1 MMNLNA
7 GHEPEGVIKFNCLHA
22 DGPLPTEDG
31 LPQLLAWRR
40 ILHGLGLIGQT
51 PERYDG
57 YGFGNISVR
66 AGESGF
72 LITGTQT
79 GAPPEL
85 TPQQCVMVTA
95 WDTRRNEI
103 RAQGPVRP
111 SSESMTH
118 AVLYELDPSLG
129 CVMHA
134 HCPDIWHKGEAL
146 GLPATRSEVPYGT
159 PEMAEEVR
167 RLWRETDASSR
178 GVFIMAGHE
187 DGVVSYGAD
196 AMTAGNILI
205 DHLARAY
212 ALEHQET
219 RR

>member
-7 GHEPEGVIKFNCLHA
+7 GHEAEGVIKFNCLHTE
-22 DGPLPTEDG
+22 GPLPAEIG
-31 LPQLLAWRR
+31 LSQLLAWRR

-85 TPQQCVMVTA
+85 TPQQCVAVTA

-103 RAQGPVRP
+103 RSQGPVRP

-118 AVLYELDPSLG
+118 AVLSALDSSLG

-134 HCPDIWHKGEAL
+134 YCPDIWHKREVFGV
-146 GLPATRSEVPYGT
+146 PATRSEVPYGT

-178 GVFIMAGHE
+178 GIFVMAGHE
-187 DGVVSYGAD
+187 DGVVSYGGD
-196 AMTAGNILI
+196 AQAAGNIMV

-212 ALEHQET
+212 ALEHEEN
-219 RR
+219 RL